1 MKNYYYCAII
11 IRKASKSKATFIEN
25 ENKIPFKKE
34 EWRTK
39 LEKIKGGFAF
49 SKQVSL
55 FYFHPSQ
62 PFIFIF
68 ISFIYHFS
76 LFANFRFLQ
85 HLFIINSFVF
95 HLMRQKNILE
105 IIDFSFFFCLII
117 CLVSFICFLFFSS
130 VVVLFSNRLLLH
142 LFLLLFVLFIVF

>member
-62 PFIFIF
+62 PFIFI
-68 ISFIYHFS
+68 SFIYHFS

-85 HLFIINSFVF
+85 HLFIINSFAF
-95 HLMRQKNILE
+95 HLMRQKISLKSL
-105 IIDFSFFFCLII
+105 IFRFFLPNNLSCIFYLI
-117 CLVSFICFLFFSS
+117 SFFSS

-142 LFLLLFVLFIVF
+142 LLLLLFVLFIVF

>member
-62 PFIFIF
+62 PFIFI
-68 ISFIYHFS
+68 SFIYHFS
-76 LFANFRFLQ
+76 LFANFRFLH
-85 HLFIINSFVF
+85 HLFIINSFAF

-105 IIDFSFFFCLII
+105 IIDFSFFLPNNLSCIFYLI
-117 CLVSFICFLFFSS
+117 SFFSS
-130 VVVLFSNRLLLH
+130 VVVLFSNHLLLL

>member
-62 PFIFIF
+62 TFIF

-85 HLFIINSFVF
+85 HLFIINSFAF
-95 HLMRQKNILE
+95 HLMRQKISLKSL
-105 IIDFSFFFCLII
+105 IFRFFCLII
-117 CLVSFICFLFFSS
+117 CLVSFVWFLFFSS
-130 VVVLFSNRLLLH
+130 VVVLFSNHLLLH